1 VVSSDFVK
9 NLLIEQRKRLLG
21 TVLGHVDRE
30 LASSLTPRQKADLR
44 DKVMAAVG
52 VYHDTCLDML
62 KASVD
67 DGIIPNAELLSVLE
81 SLHSDVK
88 GLSSEMRQIRGGR

>member
-1 VVSSDFVK
+1 MSSDFVK
-9 NLLIEQRKRLLG
+9 ALLIEQRKRLLG

-30 LASSLTPRQKADLR
+30 LVSSLTPKQKSELR
-44 DKVMAAVG
+44 DKVMSAVG

-67 DGIIPNAELLSVLE
+67 DGIIPNAELLQVLE
-81 SLHSDVK
+81 NIHRDVNRALN
-88 GLSSEMRQIRGGR
+88 GSG